1 VSLALLSRCAAV
13 ALVVLAG
20 SARPSLARPDFSGL
34 WTLDVPNSRLGK
46 MTGITP
52 PSARTDSILHTG
64 VRLRDVVTQT
74 KSGTRS
80 TSTYE
85 YQLDGADRVM
95 KVGGQDAH
103 YRGTWR
109 GDTLLLD
116 SQLRV
121 TMFEIVVRERWVL
134 SRERR
139 ALTIVRRLRYPLG
152 DGEQTLRFVRQPSG
166 AGRAA
171 R

>member
-1 VSLALLSRCAAV
+1 MSVTGLARCAVIALL
-13 ALVVLAG
+13 VLAG
-20 SARPSLARPDFSGL
+20 GARPAHARPDFSGV
-34 WTLDVPNSRLGK
+34 WKLDVPNSRPGK

-52 PSARTDSILHTG
+52 PSARSDSILHTG

-74 KSGTRS
+74 KSGTTS

-103 YRGTWR
+103 YRGTWS
-109 GDTLLLD
+109 GDTLHLD
-116 SQLRV
+116 SQLRF
-121 TMFEIVVRERWVL
+121 MMLEIVVRERWAL
-134 SRERR
+134 SRDRRGLTVERR
-139 ALTIVRRLRYPLG
+139 VRYPLG